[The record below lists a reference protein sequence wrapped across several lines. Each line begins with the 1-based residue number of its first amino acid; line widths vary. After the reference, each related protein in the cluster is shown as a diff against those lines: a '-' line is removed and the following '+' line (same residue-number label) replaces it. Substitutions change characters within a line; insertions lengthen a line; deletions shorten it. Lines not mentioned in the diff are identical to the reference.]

1 MQLRP
6 AEASSAALAATVP
19 LRAALPPEAEAVEP
33 LLPPPR
39 QEEEVPRLD
48 GVPLPQA
55 GAVLK
60 SWAPNVMT
68 MSALCVWSFALS
80 PYSPHASTLCA
91 SSAIRELSKLA

>member
-1 MQLRP
+1 MQLQP

-19 LRAALPPEAEAVEP
+19 LRAALLPKAEAVEP

-39 QEEEVPRLD
+39 QEEGVLRLD
-48 GVPLPQA
+48 VVPLPQA
-55 GAVLK
+55 GAVPK

-68 MSALCVWSFALS
+68 MSALCAWSFALS
-80 PYSPHASTLCA
+80 PSSLHASTSCA